1 MQDTYIADTVQH
13 FFEQLDMI
21 KSQLENFSANV
32 EERRNNI
39 FSALGQFESAN
50 KKLAGTYGD
59 FMPANPVEKSLKET
73 IEEFSNAIDDW
84 AKEIEVNKKGVKFMN
99 KHEKYLVV
107 MVFGAVKSGKSSLGN
122 FFAGREL
129 AKAKFNNEYQQ
140 RKPVFETEEKGRN
153 TGNFESDAEGNIWF
167 TEGVTDTTG
176 DIQYFTLSGLRWID
190 SPGTGAVIKDGDCRN
205 MEEMVNEYIPYADLC
220 IFLMN
225 SSEPGLQADM
235 KYIKK
240 MTQKHQEALVV
251 ITKSDE
257 AEEDEDEN
265 GEIKRIF
272 VPKSKENRKL
282 QEDDICERLQETYPE
297 VPVEKFRAISV
308 STYIG
313 KDAVEKNDSRK
324 FQESGLDLLMQILGN
339 KVSENAIGLKEKK
352 PKDAVNI
359 FIQSIIQG
367 DESIKGIEELE
378 EQLRGTLQ
386 TIEEFKESIEANIER
401 ITNKVAKDVR
411 IKILDLTNQWDDE
424 VRRTKKNI
432 DEPAISAAI
441 QEAISKSLQSV
452 LKQEM
457 TKILKN
463 YKPKPIKAVQDI
475 IRTNGI
481 SNQTEI
487 IETPYTIREYVPRD
501 PEGIIEHLKFWKTY
515 YRLEVTKGV
524 RTSTVDIGTNIDEFF
539 KEIEPEVK
547 RIASSHARDE
557 LNNIKETYFEV
568 QEKYI
573 YELNN
578 QLQELKQKLFG
589 LKFS

>member
-1 MQDTYIADTVQH
+1 
-13 FFEQLDMI
+13 
-21 KSQLENFSANV
+21 
-32 EERRNNI
+32 
-39 FSALGQFESAN
+39 
-50 KKLAGTYGD
+50 
-59 FMPANPVEKSLKET
+59 
-73 IEEFSNAIDDW
+73 
-84 AKEIEVNKKGVKFMN
+84 
-99 KHEKYLVV
+99 
-107 MVFGAVKSGKSSLGN
+107 
-122 FFAGREL
+122 
-129 AKAKFNNEYQQ
+129 
-140 RKPVFETEEKGRN
+140 
-153 TGNFESDAEGNIWF
+153 
-167 TEGVTDTTG
+167 
-176 DIQYFTLSGLRWID
+176 
-190 SPGTGAVIKDGDCRN
+190 
-205 MEEMVNEYIPYADLC
+205 
-220 IFLMN
+220 
-225 SSEPGLQADM
+225 
-235 KYIKK
+235 

-339 KVSENAIGLKEKK
+339 KVSEDAIGLKEKK